1 MRVLDGGHDQPIEQI
16 LADHVLVP
24 TDRPTDRA
32 FVRLNMISSAD
43 GGSAVQGVSGGL
55 GNRDDHAVYQAL
67 RDAADGVIVGLGTV
81 VAEHYHAPAEPG
93 LHLYV
98 VADKP
103 DPTGAEAFF
112 ASPAVTMV
120 LPEDAGPAPD
130 GVTDLRAGT
139 GLVDLRAVLA
149 ELQGQ
154 VLVLEGGPTLAGVF
168 ASLGLVDE
176 FFVTISPRVVAGSSG
191 RVVHGNDADPAP
203 WGLMHGFCDDDGY
216 LFLRYSRTA

>member
-1 MRVLDGGHDQPIEQI
+1 MRVLDAGHDQPIEQI

-81 VAEHYHAPAEPG
+81 VAEHYHAPTEAG

-103 DPTGAEAFF
+103 DATGAEAFF

-120 LPEDAGPAPD
+120 LPEDAGPAPE

-139 GLVDLRAVLA
+139 GLVDVAAVLA
-149 ELQGQ
+149 QLAGQ

-168 ASLGLVDE
+168 VSLGLVDE

-191 RVVHGNDADPAP
+191 RVVHGNDADPMP
-203 WGLMHGFCDDDGY
+203 WGLQHGFCDDDGY
-216 LFLRYSRTA
+216 LFLRYSRAG

>member
-1 MRVLDGGHDQPIEQI
+1 MRVLSAGHDQPIEQI

-24 TDRPTDRA
+24 TDRPADRA

-55 GNRDDHAVYQAL
+55 GNRGDHAVYQAL
-67 RDAADGVIVGLGTV
+67 RDAADGVVVGLGTV
-81 VAEHYHAPAEPG
+81 VAEHYHAPDQPG

-112 ASPAVTMV
+112 AAPAVTMV

-139 GLVDLRAVLA
+139 GLVDVAAVLA
-149 ELQGQ
+149 QLPGQ

-168 ASLGLVDE
+168 VSLGLVDE

-191 RVVHGNDADPAP
+191 RVVHGNDADPTP
-203 WGLMHGFCDDDGY
+203 WGLEHGFCDDDGY
-216 LFLRYSRTA
+216 LFLRYSRVR

>member
-1 MRVLDGGHDQPIEQI
+1 MRVLDGRHDQPIQQI

-81 VAEHYHAPAEPG
+81 VAEHYHAPDQPG

-103 DPTGAEAFF
+103 DPTGAEGFF

-120 LPEDAGPAPD
+120 LPEDAGPAPA

-139 GLVDLRAVLA
+139 GLVDIAAVLA
-149 ELQGQ
+149 QLQGQ

-168 ASLGLVDE
+168 VSLGLVDE

-191 RVVHGNDADPAP
+191 RVVHGNDADPTP
-203 WGLMHGFCDDDGY
+203 WGLEHGFCDDDGF
-216 LFLRYSRTA
+216 LFLRYSRTG

>member
-1 MRVLDGGHDQPIEQI
+1 VRVLGGGDDQPVEKI

-24 TDRPTDRA
+24 SDRPADRA

-67 RDAADGVIVGLGTV
+67 RDGADGVLVGLGTV
-81 VAEHYHAPAEPG
+81 VAEHYHPPAQAG

-103 DPTGAEAFF
+103 DTSGAEALF

-120 LPEDAGPAPD
+120 LPEDAGAAPN
-130 GVTDLRAGT
+130 GVTELRFGS
-139 GLVDLRAVLA
+139 GLVDLRSLLA
-149 ELQGQ
+149 ELRGQ
-154 VLVLEGGPTLAGVF
+154 VLVLEGGPSLAGICV
-168 ASLGLVDE
+168 SLGLVDE
-176 FFVTISPRVVAGSSG
+176 FFVTISPRVVAGDSG
-191 RVVHGNDADPAP
+191 RVVHGPDADAAP
-203 WGLMHGFCDDDGY
+203 WELAHGFCDDDGF
-216 LFLRYSRTA
+216 LFLRYVQSC